1 MEDRLWPTLK
11 VIQEEYTAA
20 SITRQERNLKMID
33 QIVNDC
39 QLVDKRKDKRV
50 LNVRTNTYESIIKEA
65 KRLGY
70 KETVEDLFNSLKI

>member
-65 KRLGY
+65 KKKQLRICL
-70 KETVEDLFNSLKI
+70 TA